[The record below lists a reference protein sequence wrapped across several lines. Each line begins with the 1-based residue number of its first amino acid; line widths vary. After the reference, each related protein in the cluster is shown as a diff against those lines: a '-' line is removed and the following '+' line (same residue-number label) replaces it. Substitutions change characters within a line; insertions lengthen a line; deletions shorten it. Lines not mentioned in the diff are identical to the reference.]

1 MLKYKTSALTEA
13 MDNFFDK
20 GLLEADPAVTV
31 IPSGDSE
38 TKANKSTLE
47 QFISTV
53 FSDHSEDISNVNI
66 DYNGNEVE
74 ILVDVNDESKIGS
87 LVSLYNSKFDLEGKE
102 NNAWSNVTV
111 DRVKALDYPCFV
123 IKLTLGGMDEEV
135 LYTYSLDDLYQITE
149 GHDDARVV
157 LEDIESNVRVD
168 DLLDLI
174 NSKNFRTDD
183 EVLDFLLSDEVDNLR
198 NEDNEFE
205 SENLTEDIGS
215 TRREVPIKLGRV
227 DNDITNTADMI
238 GKYVKIRGNYHEIVD
253 VKDEGKGLYTVSFS
267 ASTDGKTPGGE
278 FEQGTADQL
287 SKLQLY
293 QELKENENYDNKID
307 STKGISES
315 EEDNLDIAFEAIDEF
330 LDKYGIDYYE
340 DEDGGYPLIVLSDTN
355 RTLIYIDYD
364 EFDGMNSNEVKKYI
378 TDKLIQ
384 GFNDYRED
392 LGDKDYIDGLDDS
405 EISKGEEIIN
415 RVLNNSIEESC
426 SSDADISDAAWDAVD
441 KLGDN
446 YDYTQDG
453 QGSDYTNTFYKDGSI
468 VAEIDDSELQ
478 GMNKQQMTSY
488 IVNKIKRISENENLT
503 EQVVPAS
510 ELGFKHQELAK
521 IEDEVALISKL
532 KGEDPGN
539 ELYTDLLGCFD
550 KAIEILKD
558 AINEDPVG
566 TVVGKDDVAVEFD
579 GDASLGDSSE
589 ESVSDIDSSD
599 IPEEDPN
606 LEEPSEDEEEM

>member
-1 MLKYKTSALTEA
+1 MLKYKTSRLTEA
-13 MDNFFDK
+13 IDSYFDTV
-20 GLLEADPAVTV
+20 LSEADPAVTV

-38 TKANKSTLE
+38 TEANKSTLE

-66 DYNGNEVE
+66 DYNGNDVE
-74 ILVDVNDESKIGS
+74 ILVDVTDKSKMHS
-87 LVSLYNSKFDLEGKE
+87 LVDLYKSKFELEGNE
-102 NNAWSNVTV
+102 NKAWSNVTV
-111 DRVKALDYPCFV
+111 EEVNALDYPCFV
-123 IKLTLGGMDEEV
+123 IKLTLGSDSVDEEV
-135 LYTYSLDDLYQITE
+135 LHTYSLDDLYQITE

-157 LEDIESNVRVD
+157 LEDIESNVRID

-183 EVLDFLLSDEVDNLR
+183 EVLDFMLSDEVDSLR
-198 NEDNEFE
+198 SSDETFE
-205 SENLTEDIGS
+205 SESLTEDIGS
-215 TRREVPIKLGRV
+215 TKREIPLKLSPV
-227 DNDITNTADMI
+227 EHDITNTADMI

-293 QELKENENYDNKID
+293 QELKEKEQLK
-307 STKGISES
+307 
-315 EEDNLDIAFEAIDEF
+315 
-330 LDKYGIDYYE
+330 E
-340 DEDGGYPLIVLSDTN
+340 DEDDWDD
-355 RTLIYIDYD
+355 DYD
-364 EFDGMNSNEVKKYI
+364 DDYEESIQSIVEDFFYEKGIDMFWDRDGYMSLACLESTNYAVVGFEDGEFDDLS
-378 TDKLIQ
+378 
-384 GFNDYRED
+384 ED
-392 LGDKDYIDGLDDS
+392 EMK
-405 EISKGEEIIN
+405 E
-415 RVLNNSIEESC
+415 
-426 SSDADISDAAWDAVD
+426 AV
-441 KLGDN
+441 
-446 YDYTQDG
+446 
-453 QGSDYTNTFYKDGSI
+453 I
-468 VAEIDDSELQ
+468 
-478 GMNKQQMTSY
+478 
-488 IVNKIKRISENENLT
+488 NKIKEGFNYYKSDLEDPEYVEECELTDEQIKAAKSDIAKALGDTNESEKLT

-579 GDASLGDSSE
+579 SDASLGDNNE
-589 ESVSDIDSSD
+589 ESVSDIDSED
-599 IPEEDPN
+599 IPEKDPN
-606 LEEPSEDEEEM
+606 LEEPNEDEEEM